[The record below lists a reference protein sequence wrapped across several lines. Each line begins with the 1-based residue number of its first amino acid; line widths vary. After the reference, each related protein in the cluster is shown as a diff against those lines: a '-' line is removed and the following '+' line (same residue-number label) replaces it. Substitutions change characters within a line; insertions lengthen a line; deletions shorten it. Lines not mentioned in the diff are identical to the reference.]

1 MNQERL
7 IDELVI
13 VGLLFII
20 IVITPVYL
28 SKYIILDRKFTQ
40 AKELVVE
47 LDEEVNNAYEMVQSL
62 NDELDNIDNKH
73 KLDNLLK
80 DLSQSS
86 TEH

>member
-47 LDEEVNNAYEMVQSL
+47 LDEEVNNAYEMVHSL
-62 NDELDNIDNKH
+62 NNELDNIDNKH

>member
-7 IDELVI
+7 IDELVV

-28 SKYIILDRKFTQ
+28 SKYTILDRKFTQ

-47 LDEEVNNAYEMVQSL
+47 LDEEVNNAYVMVQSL
-62 NDELDNIDNKH
+62 NNELDNIDNKH

>member
-7 IDELVI
+7 IDELVV

-47 LDEEVNNAYEMVQSL
+47 LDEEVNNAYVMVQSL
-62 NDELDNIDNKH
+62 NDELDRVDNKH